1 MSRSKTARW
10 FAVCV
15 FALASTW
22 NYLDRATLSSQAPRI
37 RAEFHLN
44 NESYG
49 WLLSAFSFSY
59 ALASPAVGWFLD
71 FFGLEVGVTAAV
83 GLWSL
88 ATVLTGFTRS
98 FPQLVASRI
107 FLGIW
112 ESAGVPAAG
121 KLNGTYLEPKNRAFG
136 AAITQVGL
144 SIGLIA
150 APFLVARLPDW
161 RNAFFFCGMA
171 GLIWLPIWTL
181 TRRAVPPLTPAVR
194 QTGVS
199 SLALLADRRLILLS
213 IANILWMV
221 IYSVWSGWTTPYL
234 VYKFG
239 LTTETVDIYAWVP
252 PLGAVLGGFAG
263 GWLAKVRMERSRS
276 AIDARTTAILIASA
290 GCLCTALVPLCGSPA
305 LASAVMA
312 CSWFWCVAGSV
323 NLYTIP
329 VDIWGPERA
338 GTAVS
343 ALVFSFGLM
352 GTVINPWIGH
362 MADLKKYSDV
372 LFLVSGLPLLSWLL
386 VRRAVSLPRRENEA
400 VAL

>member
-1 MSRSKTARW
+1 MTRSKTARW
-10 FAVCV
+10 FAVSV

-22 NYLDRATLSSQAPRI
+22 NYLDRAALSSQAPRI

-49 WLLSAFSFSY
+49 WLLSAFSLSY

-71 FFGLEVGVTAAV
+71 FFGLETGVTAAV

-88 ATVLTGFTRS
+88 ATVLTGFTRT

-121 KLNGTYLEPKNRAFG
+121 KLNGTYLEPKNRALG

-150 APFLVARLPDW
+150 APFLVAKMQDW
-161 RNAFFFCGMA
+161 RAAFLVCGAA
-171 GLIWLPIWTL
+171 GLLWLPVWVF
-181 TRRAVPPLTPAVR
+181 TRRTVPPLAPAPR
-194 QTGVS
+194 QRGAS
-199 SLALLADRRLILLS
+199 SLALLAQPRLIVLS
-213 IANILWMV
+213 VANILWMM

-239 LTTETVDIYAWVP
+239 LTTETVAIYAWIP

-263 GWLAKVRMERSRS
+263 GWLAKRSMARSNDALQARS
-276 AIDARTTAILIASA
+276 AAILVSA
-290 GCLCTALVPLCGSPA
+290 LGCLLTALVPWCSSPA
-305 LASAVMA
+305 QASTLMA
-312 CSWFWCVAGSV
+312 ISWFWCVAGSV

-329 VDIWGPERA
+329 VDLWGPERA

-362 MADLKKYSDV
+362 MADLKRYADV
-372 LFLVSGLPLLSWLL
+372 MILAAFMPLVSWVL
-386 VRRAVSLPRRENEA
+386 VRWTGKLPG
-400 VAL
+400 